1 MEVLLVSDCR
11 CQERFDFA
19 DIVKDAQEQGIK
31 IKYSLVPKKISYED
45 ITYTFVN
52 VEDLTKDKSCIVGKK
67 FDDVYLTPEA
77 KDAIP
82 LGLLSFILTRIR

>member
-11 CQERFDFA
+11 CQERYDFA

-31 IKYSLVPKKISYED
+31 IKYSLVPKKIIYED
-45 ITYTFVN
+45 RTYTFVN
-52 VEDLTKDKSCIVGKK
+52 IEDLSKDKSKIVGKK
-67 FDDVYLTPEA
+67 FDDVLLTPEA
-77 KDAIP
+77 KEVIP